1 MTNFSNV
8 LHYNITTIHGDNMIQ
23 VGDLCKV
30 IKNGHTYNQ
39 LGNHVLITRIIGT
52 CYAEGINL
60 TNDKTH
66 HYRHVELEKL

>member
-1 MTNFSNV
+1 
-8 LHYNITTIHGDNMIQ
+8 MIQ
-23 VGDLCKV
+23 VGDLCRV